1 MLYVKT
7 SSVSQPLT
15 SDKDF
20 QSFKAD
26 MLSKLFY
33 KPGETVR
40 ILGNTAGYFTTG
52 GRDLLFHVSVGKS
65 LLNVTSGVI
74 TSARL
79 LVRQS
84 GKYAFGNGDYETV
97 NINTDKPRVSFAITD
112 GGLDIGFTFPVS
124 RAITNN
130 DACGVAYDVY
140 VRFS

>member
-7 SSVSQPLT
+7 SSVAQPLT
-15 SDKDF
+15 SDKYF
-20 QSFKAD
+20 QTFKND

-40 ILGNTAGYFTTG
+40 IMGNTAGYFTTG
-52 GRDLLFHVSVGKS
+52 GRDLAFHVSVGKS

-79 LVRQS
+79 IVRQS
-84 GKYAFGNGDYETV
+84 GKYAFGNSDYETV
-97 NINTDKPRVSFAITD
+97 NINTDKPRASFATTD